1 MKSLTSRH
9 IGKCHSQP
17 FPGGRRLAEAMG
29 LSRRHKRCVGLSRAT
44 WSLCVPAQA
53 EAGGS
58 LPPDVGEALGALRR
72 EQQGLEQ
79 ELAQR

>member
-1 MKSLTSRH
+1 MRGPAGQGHAQRRYGCKAL
-9 IGKCHSQP
+9 SQLRFFVP
-17 FPGGRRLAEAMG
+17 
-29 LSRRHKRCVGLSRAT
+29 
-44 WSLCVPAQA
+44 LCCGAQA

-58 LPPDVGEALGALRR
+58 LPPDVGEALGALRQ